1 MATILRK
8 TDIRLR
14 VKMVGEFLILKL
26 VKEDEIKCENRKKKF
41 FVDYTREY
49 NTAWRLTVFIG
60 IKFYSALT
68 IRTLQRFA
76 EIF

>member
-26 VKEDEIKCENRKKKF
+26 VKEDEIKCENRKKKSF
-41 FVDYTREY
+41 SWIIHE
-49 NTAWRLTVFIG
+49 NI
-60 IKFYSALT
+60 
-68 IRTLQRFA
+68 TLLGG
-76 EIF
+76 